1 MEYMKKKKT
10 LFIAIA
16 VVIAVGVCGVILIS
30 SSPKWSALEFEAVI
44 KETIT
49 QPDGEIR
56 IIVERTTQIYG
67 SPMNSLGISGDTKL
81 LDKDEAEVPVGN
93 FKEGTVVRVSL
104 KNAFTEE
111 VPFYYPVVYKIQV
124 IEN

>member
-1 MEYMKKKKT
+1 MKKKKT

-111 VPFYYPVVYKIQV
+111 VPFYYPTVYEIRI

>member
-111 VPFYYPVVYKIQV
+111 VPFYYPTVYEIRI

>member
-1 MEYMKKKKT
+1 MKKKKT